1 MKEPIAGY
9 QVAFR
14 STSAGE
20 WTSVYTTSQTLSMH
34 LENLKTGDV
43 YRVRIAA
50 FNAAGN
56 GVPSDGTEIHMEE
69 GGNVVDGLFCSVSNG
84 ENTSFLGW
92 FELLIFLGNDR

>member
-20 WTSVYTTSQTLSMH
+20 WTSVYTTSQNLSIH
-34 LENLKTGDV
+34 LENLKKGDV
-43 YRVRIAA
+43 YRLRIAA

-56 GVPSDGTEIHMEE
+56 GVPSEGTEIQMKE
-69 GGNVVDGLFCSVSNG
+69 GG
-84 ENTSFLGW
+84 T
-92 FELLIFLGNDR
+92 